1 MYAQPKLT
9 ESVSVDEMMTMRE
22 CNLSNEEIAKRLGVT
37 SRTIYKYIGP
47 QPAHLHKPKGYD
59 ARKAKKEAE
68 ALERQRK
75 EEAEARKKA
84 YALWNEKLEAAK
96 AAQAEQEARA
106 VTADEDVHIDI
117 FGVTELPEKTPCHVV
132 FTCDA
137 DKLNTWEGGL
147 KVISQITHVESR
159 DYRYTLDSGNGTVKI
174 SNKRTAET
182 TAWSKAALEEYL
194 SELNEVLGMMK

>member
-9 ESVSVDEMMTMRE
+9 ESVSVDEMMTLRE
-22 CNLSNEEIAKRLGVT
+22 CDLSNEEIAKRLGVS
-37 SRTIYKYIGP
+37 SRTIYKYIGK
-47 QPAHLHKPKGYD
+47 QPAHLHKPKGYA
-59 ARKAKKEAE
+59 ARMAKKEAE

-75 EEAEARKKA
+75 EEAEARRKA
-84 YALWNEKLEAAK
+84 EQLFDEKMK
-96 AAQAEQEARA
+96 AAQAELDARQ
-106 VTADEDVHIDI
+106 VTVDEGVHTDN
-117 FGVTELPEKTPCHVV
+117 FCVTELPEKKPCPVV

-182 TAWSKAALEEYL
+182 TAWSKATLEEYL